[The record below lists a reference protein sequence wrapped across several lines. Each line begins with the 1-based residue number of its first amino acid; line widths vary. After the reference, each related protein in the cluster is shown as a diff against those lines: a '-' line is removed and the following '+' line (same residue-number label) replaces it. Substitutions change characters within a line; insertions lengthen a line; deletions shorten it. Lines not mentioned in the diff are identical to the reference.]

1 MACWQN
7 SPTCERTSPLR
18 FWRTIICE
26 MRALLSPI
34 VSIIERAGSGSR
46 CASVL
51 TFTGTGDGC
60 GAPPPLIAASAA
72 FSMTCTSP
80 TRAIVSSIGALPP
93 PSGGDHVAAQ
103 SDEAVVDDALDP
115 LAVDAG
121 APRPCRRSPRER
133 P

>member
-26 MRALLSPI
+26 MRALLSPS

-51 TFTGTGDGC
+51 TFTGTGDGG

-80 TRAIVSSIGALPP
+80 TQ
-93 PSGGDHVAAQ
+93 GDR
-103 SDEAVVDDALDP
+103 VVDRR
-115 LAVDAG
+115 LAAAFRRASRSGAG
-121 APRPCRRSPRER
+121 R
-133 P
+133 